1 METKKL
7 FAVLLVLTL
16 VVFVLC
22 ACGGE
27 NNNGGGNGG
36 GNGGTNNRNENQ
48 AEKLRTPSF
57 KPQTNASNGI
67 LSTAQRNTLSPE
79 TAKAL
84 TPPSKTLCTSRTA
97 TRLSSGR

>member
-22 ACGGE
+22 ACGGN

-36 GNGGTNNRNENQ
+36 GKPEMASGS
-48 AEKLRTPSF
+48 AKSLEKFEEAVDLLR
-57 KPQTNASNGI
+57 
-67 LSTAQRNTLSPE
+67 
-79 TAKAL
+79 
-84 TPPSKTLCTSRTA
+84 SKLQ
-97 TRLSSGR
+97 